1 MIGKVYLIGAGPGDY
16 KLLTLKGKECLE
28 EADVIVYDRLANEDY
43 LQLGKAG
50 CECINVGKAS
60 RNHTMPQDAIN
71 DLLFQKAKE
80 GKIVARLK
88 GGDPYVFGRGGEEGA
103 YLFERGIPFEVIP
116 GITSAIGGLCYAGIP
131 ITHRECASSFHVITG
146 HLKEGAEDEINWEA
160 LAKLKGTLVFLMGMS
175 HLEEITKNLL
185 RAGKEKETPVGL
197 VSWATHYN
205 QSVVTGTLETIYE
218 KALEGGVKPPTL
230 IVVGEVVNL
239 RDKLNFFEEKMLFG
253 KQIVVTRTRKQSS
266 QLVEM
271 IRDLGG
277 KALEFPTIE
286 IVPIKDNEKLKVAI
300 DHIKAY
306 TYLVFTSPNAV
317 EIFFEAL
324 EESGNDARALASLK
338 IAVIGE
344 ATRKALKQRGIC
356 ADRMPHQATSED
368 LADCLKQELTH
379 KDYVLLPHSAIARE
393 HLVSSLE
400 AVCKVDEIPIYHT
413 AIVKDSIKDSVE
425 DEGEKEEREDA
436 KEITRDVKREA
447 ISNSSKELFFEKVQ
461 KKDLK
466 DLIEISREHLLEKLL
481 KDEIDYIT
489 FTSSSTVHHFIE
501 RIGKEHIAALT
512 HTKLISIGEITTKTL
527 KSYGVEVYKEA
538 QKATMI
544 DLIECMKAE

>member
-1 MIGKVYLIGAGPGDY
+1 MTGKVYLIGAGPGDY

-43 LQLGKAG
+43 LKLGKIG
-50 CECINVGKAS
+50 CEYINVGKAS
-60 RNHTMPQDAIN
+60 RNHTMPQDEIN
-71 DLLFQKAKE
+71 ELLVKKAKE
-80 GKIVARLK
+80 GKVVARLK
-88 GGDPYVFGRGGEEGA
+88 GGDPYVFGRGGEEGE
-103 YLFERGIPFEVIP
+103 YLFDRGIPFEVVP

-146 HLKEGAEDEINWEA
+146 HLKDGSKDEIDWEA
-160 LAKLKGTLVFLMGMS
+160 LARLKGTLVFLMGIS
-175 HLEEITKNLL
+175 NLEKITENLL
-185 RAGKEKETPVGL
+185 KAGKAKETPVGL
-197 VSWATHYN
+197 VSWATRYN

-218 KALEGGVKPPTL
+218 KALESGVKPPTL

-239 RDKLNFFEEKMLFG
+239 REKLNFFEEKSLFG

-286 IVPIKDNEKLKVAI
+286 IVPIKENEKLKAAF
-300 DHIKAY
+300 KNLKSY

-324 EESGNDARALASLK
+324 EESGKDARALAHLK

-356 ADRMPHQATSED
+356 ADKMPAKAVAES
-368 LADCLKQELTH
+368 LADCLKQELTQ

-393 HLVSSLE
+393 ALGNSLE
-400 AVCKVDEIPIYHT
+400 KVCKVDEIPIYHT
-413 AIVKDSIKDSVE
+413 TLVKDEVE
-425 DEGEKEEREDA
+425 EVQEKN
-436 KEITRDVKREA
+436 I
-447 ISNSSKELFFEKVQ
+447 
-461 KKDLK
+461 
-466 DLIEISREHLLEKLL
+466 IEIDSKQLLEKLSR
-481 KDEIDYIT
+481 DEIDYIT

-501 RIGKEHIAALT
+501 RIGKEHLSFLA
-512 HTKLISIGEITTKTL
+512 HTKLISIGEVTTKTL
-527 KSYGVEVYKEA
+527 KSYGLEVYKEA
-538 QKATMI
+538 KKATMV
-544 DLIECMKAE
+544 DLIDCMK

>member
-1 MIGKVYLIGAGPGDY
+1 MTGKVYLIGAGPGDY

-28 EADVIVYDRLANEDY
+28 AADVIVYDRLANEDY
-43 LQLGKAG
+43 LGLGKAE
-50 CECINVGKAS
+50 CEYINVGKAS
-60 RNHTMPQDAIN
+60 SNHTMPQDEIN
-71 DLLFQKAKE
+71 ELLARKAKE
-80 GKIVARLK
+80 GKVVARLK
-88 GGDPYVFGRGGEEGA
+88 GGDPYVFGRGGEEGE

-146 HLKEGAEDEINWEA
+146 HLKENSNDEINWEA
-160 LAKLKGTLVFLMGMS
+160 LASLKGTLVFLMGIS
-175 HLEEITKNLL
+175 NLKKITENLL
-185 RAGKEKETPVGL
+185 RAGKAKETPVGL
-197 VSWATHYN
+197 VSWATRYN
-205 QSVVTGTLETIYE
+205 QSVVTGTLETIYA
-218 KALEGGVKPPTL
+218 KALEGKVKPPTL

-239 RDKLNFFEEKMLFG
+239 REKLNFFEEKPLFG

-277 KALEFPTIE
+277 KAIEFPTIE
-286 IVPIKDNEKLKVAI
+286 IAPIKENEKLKSALENL
-300 DHIKAY
+300 KAY

-324 EESGNDARALASLK
+324 EETSKDARALAHLK

-356 ADRMPHQATSED
+356 ADKMPAKAVAES
-368 LADCLKQELTH
+368 LADCLKKELTN
-379 KDYVLLPHSAIARE
+379 KDYVLLPNSDSARE
-393 HLVSSLE
+393 YLVDSLE

-413 AIVKDSIKDSVE
+413 VPVKDAVE
-425 DEGEKEEREDA
+425 DEQEQAPEGIRY
-436 KEITRDVKREA
+436 ITSEA
-447 ISNSSKELFFEKVQ
+447 ISSDVKGVVREKGLVAIGSKA
-461 KKDLK
+461 
-466 DLIEISREHLLEKLL
+466 LLEKLL
-481 KDEIDYIT
+481 KKEIDYIT

-501 RIGKEHIAALT
+501 RIGKEHVASLG
-512 HTKLISIGEITTKTL
+512 HTKLISIGEVTTKTIE
-527 KSYGVEVYKEA
+527 SYGLEVYKEA
-538 QKATMI
+538 KKATMA